1 MATRR
6 YEDQGEERN
15 RTHGRRCREK
25 SELKQLVTAKKFAAS
40 VAKSGRTWLDMSFA
54 TATFFGGG
62 WAADRPERWLS
73 GRKHFIANEATGS
86 NWSAGSNP
94 VLSAAKPW
102 FPQGFC
108 ISGQLLWLPCTS
120 TPASAASSCAL
131 PCPPCESIESPRN
144 LRFLRENRWFF
155 SGGGGIRTKG
165 KQVET

>member
-1 MATRR
+1 MKTGRWIGENPRWVAPRLGFPSQMHA
-6 YEDQGEERN
+6 DQGKKEIADHR
-15 RTHGRRCREK
+15 GLCREK

-94 VLSAAKPW
+94 VLSA
-102 FPQGFC
+102 
-108 ISGQLLWLPCTS
+108 
-120 TPASAASSCAL
+120 
-131 PCPPCESIESPRN
+131 
-144 LRFLRENRWFF
+144 
-155 SGGGGIRTKG
+155 
-165 KQVET
+165 